1 MVAEK
6 KTGEDETP
14 DYLDPEKVRAV
25 DVEIKETGEIIRRE
39 CYDPDGG
46 PAEMGDVMRVEDGV
60 LWLRVIRWARSRS
73 PDAELKVQ
81 WESTG
86 LSAEEVGRIG
96 VFTWPVGEA
105 VAIFGEK
112 ASDSSSDGTTEDT

>member
-25 DVEIKETGEIIRRE
+25 DVEIKGTGEIIRRE

-46 PAEMGDVMRVEDGV
+46 PAEMGDVMRVEDGE
-60 LWLRVIRWARSRS
+60 LWLRVISWARSRS

-81 WESTG
+81 WESIG
-86 LSAEEVGRIG
+86 LSTEEVGRIG
-96 VFTWPVGEA
+96 VFTWPIGEA

-112 ASDSSSDGTTEDT
+112 ASDSSSDGTKGDT

>member
-6 KTGEDETP
+6 ETGEDETP

-25 DVEIKETGEIIRRE
+25 DVEIKGTGEIIRRE

-60 LWLRVIRWARSRS
+60 LWLRVISWARSRS

-96 VFTWPVGEA
+96 VFTWPIGEA

-112 ASDSSSDGTTEDT
+112 ASDSSSDGTTGDT